1 MKRKK
6 CAIIGI
12 KCDQP
17 AIASINWGHHITHYC
32 AQHYDEVIAA
42 LRKMNFS
49 HELKLNGVR

>member
-32 AQHYDEVIAA
+32 AQHYDVVIAA